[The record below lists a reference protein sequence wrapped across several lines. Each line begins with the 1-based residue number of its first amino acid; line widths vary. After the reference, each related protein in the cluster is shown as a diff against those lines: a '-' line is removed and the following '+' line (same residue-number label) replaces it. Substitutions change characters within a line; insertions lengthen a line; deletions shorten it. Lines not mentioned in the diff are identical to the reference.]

1 MGSAQKVISANPSIG
16 FVDYMLEIRQACKMH
31 RELSLSTK
39 RWKSMHYCPF
49 PVLFK
54 ILAASDHLTALLV
67 LIPVKKFAFSL
78 SDSDRCN
85 VAV

>member
-31 RELSLSTK
+31 RGLSLSTK
-39 RWKSMHYCPF
+39 RWKSMHYWPF
-49 PVLFK
+49 PLLFK

-67 LIPVKKFAFSL
+67 LIPVIKVTFSL

-85 VAV
+85 MAV